1 MRKPMNIDFERC
13 NSGIEFEEWIKELL
27 GQLRMKAERV
37 VKNDC
42 GIDIIAIAIYCS
54 DNNMVLLDRKK
65 FEKCVRFEFKSC
77 VYR

>member
-65 FEKCVRFEFKSC
+65 FEKMCEI
-77 VYR
+77 